1 MDGFDLMIF
10 AWSMLGINLLLVF
23 YPILF
28 IPLKKIWKMI
38 NIKRETVK
46 LYMFDGTME
55 REINL
60 NYSPAFISLL
70 LDRKVEAP
78 KDLLADI
85 LDLIYK
91 GVLKIEDENNK
102 NQKLLIDYEKLNS
115 IKISKEEK
123 YIIKHIE
130 NNLNG
135 SNEDFNFEIFEQATK
150 DQFVENGFDIE
161 NKVKKYLKGLPNAL
175 MYGVRNWAVVILMVS
190 IIWTIFYTAVY
201 VIGSIQL
208 KGWAEILLPGI
219 FFCIVLPLSVFIVM
233 GICIWLGK
241 RLKNVMKP
249 PIVLSEKGKE
259 EYKKILKFKYFLEE
273 YTLIED
279 KNVESMILLDWY
291 IPYAVALDSN
301 KGYKKDIKE
310 ILSKINMEKI
320 FLDIFKYEL
329 KRNYII

>member
-46 LYMFDGTME
+46 LYMSDGTME

-115 IKISKEEK
+115 TKISKEEK

-135 SNEDFNFEIFEQATK
+135 SNEAFNFEIFE
-150 DQFVENGFDIE
+150 
-161 NKVKKYLKGLPNAL
+161 
-175 MYGVRNWAVVILMVS
+175 
-190 IIWTIFYTAVY
+190 
-201 VIGSIQL
+201 
-208 KGWAEILLPGI
+208 
-219 FFCIVLPLSVFIVM
+219 
-233 GICIWLGK
+233 
-241 RLKNVMKP
+241 
-249 PIVLSEKGKE
+249 
-259 EYKKILKFKYFLEE
+259 
-273 YTLIED
+273 
-279 KNVESMILLDWY
+279 
-291 IPYAVALDSN
+291 
-301 KGYKKDIKE
+301 
-310 ILSKINMEKI
+310 
-320 FLDIFKYEL
+320 
-329 KRNYII
+329 